1 MSGPFCCASAGG
13 WRGYGGDRGEQ
24 GRSGGGCCYT
34 GSREGQPQKKRARKG
49 SCTREL
55 VETFMQVLTDTCNV
69 MEAARAVGKTTAII
83 YRWRQ
88 KDAAFR
94 AAWDK
99 ALDEGYAALEMELLR
114 RARFGQD
121 VTEYHA
127 AEDGEEVPVKRVH
140 SYCNKLALTLLAQHA
155 KNVSAYRAAQGRKGA
170 DDGSRALEEIRRKLL
185 AMKER
190 GKEG

>member
-1 MSGPFCCASAGG
+1 MAGNGESAG
-13 WRGYGGDRGEQ
+13 DLVV
-24 GRSGGGCCYT
+24 GRCYT
-34 GSREGQPQKKRARKG
+34 GSRDGQPQKKRARKG

-69 MEAARAVGKTTAII
+69 LEAARAVGKSTAII

-94 AAWDK
+94 EAWDK

-121 VTEYHA
+121 VTEYRP
-127 AEDGEEVPVKRVH
+127 AENGEDVPVKRVH
-140 SYCNKLALTLLAQHA
+140 SYCNRLGMQLLAQHA
-155 KNVSAYRAAQGRKGA
+155 RSVGAYRAVRGTGN
-170 DDGSRALEEIRRKLL
+170 DGSRALEEIRRKLL

-190 GKEG
+190 SGAG

>member
-1 MSGPFCCASAGG
+1 MAESEGKVGALVV
-13 WRGYGGDRGEQ
+13 
-24 GRSGGGCCYT
+24 GRCYT
-34 GSREGQPQKKRARKG
+34 GSRDGQPQKKRARKG

-55 VETFMQVLTDTCNV
+55 AETFMQVLRDTCNV

-83 YRWRQ
+83 YRWRL

-121 VTEYHA
+121 VTEYRTGD
-127 AEDGEEVPVKRVH
+127 DGQEAPVKRVH
-140 SYCNKLALTLLAQHA
+140 SYCNNLGMRLLAQHA
-155 KNVSAYRAAQGRKGA
+155 RTVGAYRAAQGGSS
-170 DDGSRALEEIRRKLL
+170 DGSRALEEIRRKLM

-190 GKEG
+190 GEE

>member
-1 MSGPFCCASAGG
+1 MAESEGKVGALVV
-13 WRGYGGDRGEQ
+13 
-24 GRSGGGCCYT
+24 GRCYT
-34 GSREGQPQKKRARKG
+34 GSRDGQPQKKRARKG

-55 VETFMQVLTDTCNV
+55 AETFMQVLRDTCNV

-83 YRWRQ
+83 YRWRL

-121 VTEYHA
+121 VTEYRTGMTA
-127 AEDGEEVPVKRVH
+127 RRRGSNGCIAI
-140 SYCNKLALTLLAQHA
+140 AII
-155 KNVSAYRAAQGRKGA
+155 SACGCWRSMPGPSGLIVRRRAAAVMDRGRWKRSG
-170 DDGSRALEEIRRKLL
+170 GS
-185 AMKER
+185 
-190 GKEG
+190 